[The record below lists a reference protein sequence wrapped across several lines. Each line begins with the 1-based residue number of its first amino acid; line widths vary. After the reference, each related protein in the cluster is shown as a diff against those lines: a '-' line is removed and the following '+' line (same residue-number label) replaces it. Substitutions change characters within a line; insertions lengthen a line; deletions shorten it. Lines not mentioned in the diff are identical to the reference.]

1 MASVGNIR
9 RGERTSA
16 NGSSE
21 SSISSVQTG
30 VAHQEDEDEDVCEGD
45 WGSPARSAIRADA
58 LMMMTRLVAVVPS
71 HSIVSHVPCRADA
84 HPPANVSPS
93 SPHHRCEQII

>member
-21 SSISSVQTG
+21 SSISSVHKKYRG
-30 VAHQEDEDEDVCEGD
+30 REENDGDVVG
-45 WGSPARSAIRADA
+45 GLR
-58 LMMMTRLVAVVPS
+58 
-71 HSIVSHVPCRADA
+71 
-84 HPPANVSPS
+84 
-93 SPHHRCEQII
+93 